1 MSLNSALSLH
11 FEDDGFSGGKND
23 IYSDQK
29 AFNILEPFLQPN
41 GGISVEKASK
51 LLLEIL
57 QPGRGI
63 PFGGLVCEA
72 SQQIPYQH
80 TSQVK
85 LVKLLQRLAELN
97 KRESWDEFH
106 DLLCGFQDRRPHIPF
121 ASSRLL

>member
-1 MSLNSALSLH
+1 MSISSALSLH

-57 QPGRGI
+57 QPGCGI
-63 PFGGLVCEA
+63 LFGGLVCEV

-121 ASSRLL
+121 GSSRLL

>member
-11 FEDDGFSGGKND
+11 FEDDGFSGSKND

-63 PFGGLVCEA
+63 PFGGLVCEV
-72 SQQIPYQH
+72 SQQH
-80 TSQVK
+80 EV
-85 LVKLLQRLAELN
+85 
-97 KRESWDEFH
+97 
-106 DLLCGFQDRRPHIPF
+106 
-121 ASSRLL
+121 